1 MIMNGNAA
9 RDMRETGAV
18 KKRAWFPF
26 SERKCENESCVAIVK
41 K

>member
-26 SERKCENESCVAIVK
+26 SEMGESYDK
-41 K
+41 LF

>member
-1 MIMNGNAA
+1 MITNGNAA

-26 SERKCENESCVAIVK
+26 SEKEVLC
-41 K
+41 